1 LKWYI
6 ITTFSILWLSV
17 SFCLRIYLLTPRGEG
32 LRIFH
37 DNTKLQEDIIFE
49 FFVFEALEEIN
60 NLLQEECED

>member
-1 LKWYI
+1 
-6 ITTFSILWLSV
+6 
-17 SFCLRIYLLTPRGEG
+17 LTPRGEG